1 MLHEQLWKVL
11 SFTDEVSTTVN
22 LERREHADVRLLITT
37 HADNKHLFDGKA
49 TKKDAFAKIAEQFT
63 NASGFL
69 VKRRRGACK
78 RMGLVTN
85 GTLFSQTEIPRI
97 PNRNFPKFFVNGKH
111 PIFLFHG
118 EIYYSIQNNR
128 KKWWVTV
135 VVFEKMTIFLFELSL
150 ADVDIFYGESLS
162 RNLAFNC
169 FLFMPEISNRMV
181 YVNGKHSRFSFVHRT
196 VSSRSSC
203 LHFTL
208 IVLLRF
214 TRPDV
219 HMTPGVT
226 VFMWRVNTIFF
237 CQLNM
242 D

>member
-1 MLHEQLWKVL
+1 MVGRNSCLFEAFFTGACFPCKMLHEQLWKVL

-111 PIFLFHG
+111 PRFRCYVYLPICHATLNVR
-118 EIYYSIQNNR
+118 IKVR
-128 KKWWVTV
+128 KKDNSLHKLGPPVI
-135 VVFEKMTIFLFELSL
+135 TIEL
-150 ADVDIFYGESLS
+150 I
-162 RNLAFNC
+162 
-169 FLFMPEISNRMV
+169 
-181 YVNGKHSRFSFVHRT
+181 
-196 VSSRSSC
+196 
-203 LHFTL
+203 
-208 IVLLRF
+208 
-214 TRPDV
+214 
-219 HMTPGVT
+219 
-226 VFMWRVNTIFF
+226 
-237 CQLNM
+237 
-242 D
+242 